1 MLLGGFSRRPRLHIG
16 RGSPWKCCH
25 ALGEQCWLCIIEA
38 AADRMV
44 SLTAGPKSTQLS
56 MLFAPRLR
64 ANCARS
70 RGVILSLPCFPS
82 LRISRLSRARP
93 RSPRIAHSFSC
104 SSSNSV
110 VLSLSQ
116 APAPSAASA
125 GCWKLVLDKSS
136 RYELANHRF
145 SSHSYSFISEI
156 APDGRFAVGRRRG
169 TAQGSGCAPVGPERR
184 RAGVQDQP
192 QAAFAG
198 QGRAAPGLLFG
209 LGSRACPVRRSCG
222 RALGSAT
229 HGLAVPGR
237 RSRVAPR
244 SGAQHSA
251 LAHSHVI

>member
-1 MLLGGFSRRPRLHIG
+1 MRCRTGDLGFRRHRRGRQDQACRAVVRGMLLGGFSRRPRLHIC

-110 VLSLSQ
+110 VLSLSR

-125 GCWKLVLDKSS
+125 GCWKLVLDESS

-169 TAQGSGCAPVGPERR
+169 TAQGSGCAPGWARND
-184 RAGVQDQP
+184 GVQ
-192 QAAFAG
+192 AC
-198 QGRAAPGLLFG
+198 RI
-209 LGSRACPVRRSCG
+209 SRR
-222 RALGSAT
+222 L
-229 HGLAVPGR
+229 
-237 RSRVAPR
+237 RSRGRGAPR
-244 SGAQHSA
+244 RGCS
-251 LAHSHVI
+251 LV

>member
-1 MLLGGFSRRPRLHIG
+1 
-16 RGSPWKCCH
+16 
-25 ALGEQCWLCIIEA
+25 
-38 AADRMV
+38 
-44 SLTAGPKSTQLS
+44 

-82 LRISRLSRARP
+82 LRISRLSRAWP

-110 VLSLSQ
+110 VLSLSR

-125 GCWKLVLDKSS
+125 GCWKLVLDESS

-209 LGSRACPVRRSCG
+209 LGSRACPVRRSRG

-229 HGLAVPGR
+229 HGPRSAVARRAPR
-237 RSRVAPR
+237 RSALGSWSCLRADHGLVCSSVTLSPTSSNRAFFLDPVPVALVL
-244 SGAQHSA
+244 AA
-251 LAHSHVI
+251 LVCMCYVLGVRIGCMRAAGRIRLHDP